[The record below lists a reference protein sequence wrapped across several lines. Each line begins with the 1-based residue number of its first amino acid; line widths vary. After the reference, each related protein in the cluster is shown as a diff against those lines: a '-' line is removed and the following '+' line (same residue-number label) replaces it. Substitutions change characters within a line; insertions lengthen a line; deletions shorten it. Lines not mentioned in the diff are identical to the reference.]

1 MKLCNKK
8 RLESLL
14 RPEKTTS
21 AFRRL
26 SAPSQRA
33 ISRPGQGIHSS
44 IWTTHPPHLA
54 TRQAQQEIT
63 CSFNLYPR
71 GPSSAFPLL
80 VRGAHHV
87 PYGDAATGPR
97 TLYLG
102 EVHPK
107 LLGLLPGGVRGI
119 RFFFFARLDLGL
131 VLVLL
136 RTLLGDL
143 LYRVAQIGELQ
154 VQEASVRSELQVE
167 ELSALLRHGTHR
179 VPLVVGV
186 LLLRGELCDVAHYIL
201 VDQLAG
207 LVQGSLDYVPRLDHR
222 APNRLARLVGSLAQ
236 HLGARHDALHCL
248 RRLPHRLCGLP
259 DRLPGLVGHLPHQP
273 LGLPRRLPGNVLCL
287 TGGVLRCLCG
297 FPCSV
302 LKLLRCL
309 PRGLRRLPNRLS
321 RGLLGLLDG
330 LVHRVLQALLLSDLV
345 EGVLYGLVGG
355 DHLLKLRPGVLL
367 GFGELL

>member
-71 GPSSAFPLL
+71 GPSSAFRLL

-107 LLGLLPGGVRGI
+107 LLGLLPGSVRGI
-119 RFFFFARLDLGL
+119 RFFFLARLGLGL

-154 VQEASVRSELQVE
+154 VQEASVRSELQVQ

-179 VPLVVGV
+179 VPLFVGV
-186 LLLRGELCDVAHYIL
+186 LLLRGELCHVAHYVL
-201 VDQLAG
+201 VHQLAG
-207 LVQGSLDYVPRLDHR
+207 LVQGSLDYVPRIVHR
-222 APNRLARLVGSLAQ
+222 APSRLARLVGGLAQ
-236 HLGARHDALHCL
+236 HLGARQDPLRCL
-248 RRLPHRLCGLP
+248 RRLP
-259 DRLPGLVGHLPHQP
+259 DRLPGLV
-273 LGLPRRLPGNVLCL
+273 C
-287 TGGVLRCLCG
+287 
-297 FPCSV
+297 
-302 LKLLRCL
+302 
-309 PRGLRRLPNRLS
+309 
-321 RGLLGLLDG
+321 G
-330 LVHRVLQALLLSDLV
+330 LVHRVLHPLLLGDLV
-345 EGVLYGLVGG
+345 E
-355 DHLLKLRPGVLL
+355 
-367 GFGELL
+367 

>member
-71 GPSSAFPLL
+71 GPSSAFRLL

-107 LLGLLPGGVRGI
+107 LLGLLPGSVRGI
-119 RFFFFARLDLGL
+119 RFFFLARLGLGL

-136 RTLLGDL
+136 RALLGDL

-179 VPLVVGV
+179 VPLFVGV
-186 LLLRGELCDVAHYIL
+186 LLLRGELGDVAHYVL

-207 LVQGSLDYVPRLDHR
+207 LVQR
-222 APNRLARLVGSLAQ
+222 APYRLARLVGGLAQ
-236 HLGARHDALHCL
+236 HLGARHDPLRCL
-248 RRLPHRLCGLP
+248 RRLPHRLCLLP

-273 LGLPRRLPGNVLCL
+273 LRLPRRLSGNVLRL
-287 TGGVLRCLCG
+287 TCCVLRCLCG
-297 FPCSV
+297 LPCSV

-309 PRGLRRLPNRLS
+309 SHGLRRLPDRLS
-321 RGLLGLLDG
+321 PGLLGLLGG
-330 LVHRVLQALLLSDLV
+330 LVHRVLHPLLLGDLV
-345 EGVLYGLVGG
+345 E
-355 DHLLKLRPGVLL
+355 
-367 GFGELL
+367 